1 MADRR
6 RRCALESCRRQ
17 YRPKLSTSIYCTTR
31 CRVAAHRK
39 GRSGQK
45 TERNGNGPRYVELLG
60 QPQKPPEPSR
70 DEQPSDE
77 EYMAALVATMLPDG
91 MPSGR
96 PSPAPAPPQDGPP
109 AHITIRNVPTRFP
122 GTPPNRGR
130 QLTP

>member
-1 MADRR
+1 MTDRR
-6 RRCALESCRRQ
+6 RRCALPSCRKQ
-17 YRPKLSTSIYCTTR
+17 YRPKRSDQLFCSAG
-31 CRVAAHRK
+31 CRNIAWRK

-70 DEQPSDE
+70 DEQTSDE
-77 EYMAALVATMLPDG
+77 KYLAALVATMLPDG
-91 MPSGR
+91 MPSGS
-96 PSPAPAPPQDGPP
+96 PSPAPAPPQKGPP